1 MLKGPREKTH
11 YSNSE
16 YSLQISRNFYLVT
29 VEPEDERRLLVTVV
43 DLARQVEHAADVDK
57 HLAVAQDPGRWHCKR
72 ERERVKW
79 CRRSFYYSRG
89 KRPQNC
95 QNVSDNCKLNA
106 TLAARRN
113 SRIESM
119 LFLKLIEA
127 RVGGAKTI

>member
-16 YSLQISRNFYLVT
+16 YGLQISRNFYLVT

-72 ERERVKW
+72 ERERESKMA
-79 CRRSFYYSRG
+79 SFVLLQSRE
-89 KRPQNC
+89 KAT
-95 QNVSDNCKLNA
+95 KLSECERQ
-106 TLAARRN
+106 L
-113 SRIESM
+113 
-119 LFLKLIEA
+119 
-127 RVGGAKTI
+127 